1 MEKILLFVENFPHC
15 STASYD
21 SIKHKF
27 CHETKLRITFL
38 VRPCNAFEQKNVT
51 RCSPAL
57 QIKKKPLFKED
68 LFLVSKIYQRRSSF
82 LFVEGNLI
90 QHSLK

>member
-51 RCSPAL
+51 RCSPGL
-57 QIKKKPLFKED
+57 NLKKKPLFKED
-68 LFLVSKIYQRRSSF
+68 LIPREQNMSKKKLIFVRRRKSS
-82 LFVEGNLI
+82 LT
-90 QHSLK
+90 QS